1 MVNPIIFGCEGLAL
15 APSERSFFKGF
26 PPMGFILFKRNCN
39 TKTQVISLINS
50 LRDLVGEKVPILID
64 QEGGRVQRLSPPIW
78 NTYPPAEVF
87 GLIFNSDK
95 GKAKQLIKTNY
106 QIIASE
112 LFELGINVNCAPV
125 IDLIEKRG
133 HSVIGDRA
141 LSSDPKTVGYL
152 VKQ

>member
-1 MVNPIIFGCEGLAL
+1 
-15 APSERSFFKGF
+15 
-26 PPMGFILFKRNCN
+26 MGFILFKRNCN

-64 QEGGRVQRLSPPIW
+64 QEAGGFKDYLHLYGTHIRQRKYL
-78 NTYPPAEVF
+78 
-87 GLIFNSDK
+87 GLFLILIK
-95 GKAKQLIKTNY
+95 GKKQLIKTNY

-141 LSSDPKTVGYL
+141 LSGDPTVGLLGKAVVEGLKVEGFRYR
-152 VKQ
+152 KTYPWTWTC